1 MKQLILV
8 RHAQAVWKDSL
19 QTDYERPLQEIGIQD
34 IKKIGQYLKS
44 KKYFPDYILTSGAQR
59 TLETASII
67 LKELLNTPIFINAD
81 RLIYGASINEMINLI
96 KKFKAQSNTAM
107 IVGHNPTITLLNNK
121 ISNTNIDH
129 MPTSGASI
137 INYNINQWKEINV
150 PGELIEF
157 IYPKKLNLI

>member
-1 MKQLILV
+1 
-8 RHAQAVWKDSL
+8 
-19 QTDYERPLQEIGIQD
+19 
-34 IKKIGQYLKS
+34 
-44 KKYFPDYILTSGAQR
+44 
-59 TLETASII
+59 
-67 LKELLNTPIFINAD
+67 
-81 RLIYGASINEMINLI
+81 MINLI